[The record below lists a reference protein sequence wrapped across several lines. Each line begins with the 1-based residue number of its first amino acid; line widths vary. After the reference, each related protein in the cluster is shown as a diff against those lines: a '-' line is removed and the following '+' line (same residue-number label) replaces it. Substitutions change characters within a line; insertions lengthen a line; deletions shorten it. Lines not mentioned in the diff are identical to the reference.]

1 MNQILALTLIIVL
14 FIIPCL
20 AQENR
25 VFEIEINDKK
35 AKYLPLIAPSLEKTF
50 FDNRAIGYVTKL
62 PATNDE
68 FLTSAVKKIRF
79 VSITRDLVDLAP
91 PRVIKKNGKVIG
103 RSNGGSV
110 SHPAWYQSAILG
122 KKLYVFPDN
131 ENEGAEV
138 FNQLI
143 KELKVKI
150 DNPIQAKQLADFF
163 LRFYTIRYKD
173 PKEIRISKIEDIP
186 EKYRNEKPDRVE
198 KAKDLIHPLKISNPE
213 NFWQI
218 EFFTWENFPR
228 GEVNK
233 WQIKVSKNGEIGL
246 TKEFIIII

>member
-1 MNQILALTLIIVL
+1 MKQIVALALIIVL
-14 FIIPCL
+14 FAIPCI

-25 VFEIEINDKK
+25 VFEVEINGKK
-35 AKYLPLIAPSLEKTF
+35 AKYLPLVAPSLKKTF

-62 PATNDE
+62 QAINDE
-68 FLTSAVKKIRF
+68 FLTLAVKKVRF

-91 PRVIKKNGKVIG
+91 PKVIKKNGKVVG
-103 RSNGGSV
+103 RSSGGSV

-122 KKLYVFPDN
+122 EKLYVFPDD

-163 LRFYTIRYKD
+163 LRFYTIRFTNPKD
-173 PKEIRISKIEDIP
+173 IRVSKIEDIP
-186 EKYRNEKPDRVE
+186 EKYRNEKPERVE
-198 KAKDLIHPLKISNPE
+198 KVKDLIHPLKISNPE
-213 NFWQI
+213 NFYQI

-233 WQIKVSKNGEIGL
+233 WQIKVSKNGEIAL
-246 TKEFIIII
+246 TKEFITII